1 MSKIRRY
8 LPLIALICNLLI
20 SVMISYAGVVLIKSG
35 DTNGYFVICIGLQF
49 FILRINRREVR
60 QDGN

>member
-8 LPLIALICNLLI
+8 QPYILLICNLLVC
-20 SVMISYAGVVLIKSG
+20 VMIAYAGVVLIRSG